1 MNISQVI
8 RKPVLTEKTV
18 RGETMGKYTFEVDP
32 DATKVDIKIA
42 LHQLYGVNVEKVN
55 IIKGLPKFRI
65 GKTRQAMQKRDTTR
79 KAVITLKTGEKLDIT
94 KLKQVK

>member
-18 RGETMGKYTFEVDP
+18 RGEAAGKYTFEVDSE
-32 DATKVDIKIA
+32 ATKVDIKIA
-42 LHQLYGVNVEKVN
+42 LRQLYGVSVEKVN
-55 IIKGLPKFRI
+55 IIKGLPKFKL
-65 GKTRQAMQKRDTTR
+65 GKTRQAMQKRAPTR

-94 KLKQVK
+94 KLKQAK